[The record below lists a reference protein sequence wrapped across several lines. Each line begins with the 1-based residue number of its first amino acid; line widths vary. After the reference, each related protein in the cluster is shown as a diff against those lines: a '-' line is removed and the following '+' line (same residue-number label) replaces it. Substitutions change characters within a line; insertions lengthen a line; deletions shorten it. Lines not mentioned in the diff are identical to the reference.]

1 MKVSLL
7 AVACTSFLETV
18 QHGFHVRLA
27 QIPIR
32 LKGIALDLRGG
43 PCRWHGD
50 TSLHKRSNGAELRD
64 GAQRAGKGGD

>member
-7 AVACTSFLETV
+7 VLHAQAFLETV

-32 LKGIALDLRGG
+32 PKGIALDLRRALQMAWG
-43 PCRWHGD
+43 HL
-50 TSLHKRSNGAELRD
+50 S
-64 GAQRAGKGGD
+64 AQEV